1 MRARKSAARAT
12 HSPRAQKGRSL
23 LNLLVFLLVIG
34 LAASNGAND
43 VPKGVATLAG
53 AGEAK
58 LKTAVVWGAC
68 TTAAGCL
75 LSLHFASKM
84 TALFSKGIVSAHP
97 TSAFAAAVLIGT
109 VSWVAL
115 ATWRKLPVS
124 TTHALT
130 GALLGAG
137 LLLAKGADQWASLL
151 TKVVEPLLISV
162 LIAWVVSAL
171 LTFFARRV
179 EHFTTARARTR
190 LVEPDREL
198 VPAGG
203 APERQGDPAPA
214 PAAVAQPAAH
224 RSLIGPAHW
233 FTSGL
238 TSFARGLND
247 TPKIVAVGSFAL
259 FAGMTPTN
267 LLFVVTAA
275 MAAGGLLIGRRV
287 AARLAN
293 DVVKMSHVEGFT
305 ANLTTAVMVGLGA
318 FEGLPMSTT
327 HVSIGAIAGMTGTDV
342 HRIHKK
348 TLRDFAMAWL
358 VTPPF
363 AAVVAVLAY
372 LALR

>member
-1 MRARKSAARAT
+1 M
-12 HSPRAQKGRSL
+12 
-23 LNLLVFLLVIG
+23 NLFVFLLVIG
-34 LAASNGAND
+34 LAAANGAND

-68 TTAAGCL
+68 TTAVGCL
-75 LSLHFASKM
+75 LSLHFAKKM

-97 TSAFAAAVLIGT
+97 TPAFAAAVLVGT
-109 VSWVAL
+109 VAWVAL

-137 LLLAKGADQWASLL
+137 VLLAKGADQWGALV
-151 TKVVEPLLISV
+151 TKVIQPLLISV
-162 LIAWVVSAL
+162 VIAWVASAV
-171 LTFFARRV
+171 LTYIARRV
-179 EHFTTARARTR
+179 EGSAGARARARTP
-190 LVEPDREL
+190 LVEPDKAL
-198 VPAGG
+198 VTTGG
-203 APERQGDPAPA
+203 MMPERQAEAA
-214 PAAVAQPAAH
+214 PAAATQPAAH
-224 RSLIGPAHW
+224 RGLIGPAHW
-233 FTSGL
+233 LTSGL

-267 LLFVVTAA
+267 LLFVVTVA
-275 MAAGGLLIGRRV
+275 MAVGGLLIGRRV

-327 HVSIGAIAGMTGTDV
+327 HVSIGAISGMTGTDL

-358 VTPPF
+358 ITPPF
-363 AAVVAVLAY
+363 AAVVAMLAY

>member
-1 MRARKSAARAT
+1 M
-12 HSPRAQKGRSL
+12 
-23 LNLLVFLLVIG
+23 NLLVFLLVIG
-34 LAASNGAND
+34 LAAANGAND

-58 LKTAVVWGAC
+58 LNTAVVWGAC
-68 TTAAGCL
+68 TTAAGCV

-97 TSAFAAAVLIGT
+97 TPAFAAAVLIGT
-109 VSWVAL
+109 VAWVAL

-124 TTHALT
+124 TTHALV

-137 LLLAKGADQWASLL
+137 LLLARGADQWGALV

-162 LIAWVVSAL
+162 VIAWVVSAL
-171 LTFFARRV
+171 LTFLAKRIADSAGRR
-179 EHFTTARARTR
+179 APAPI
-190 LVEPDREL
+190 VEPDLAL
-198 VPAGG
+198 VTAGP
-203 APERQGDPAPA
+203 APERQPDLAPA
-214 PAAVAQPAAH
+214 PVAQPVRH
-224 RSLIGPAHW
+224 RNLIGPAHW
-233 FTSGL
+233 LTSGL

-275 MAAGGLLIGRRV
+275 MAVGGLLIGRRV

-305 ANLTTAVMVGLGA
+305 ANFTTAVMVGLGA

-327 HVSIGAIAGMTGTDV
+327 HVSIGAISGMTGTDV
-342 HRIHKK
+342 HRIQKR